1 MSEVV
6 PDTSG
11 LNVVFDEVTD
21 KAQWFTA
28 NATSDTTIA
37 AGVWNASL
45 RYNHDRLPAGMAPG
59 ASSIHDSSASMENQ
73 KREF

>member
-21 KAQWFTA
+21 KSQWFTT

-45 RYNHDRLPAGMAPG
+45 NAKSLIGNYIIG
-59 ASSIHDSSASMENQ
+59 
-73 KREF
+73 

>member
-45 RYNHDRLPAGMAPG
+45 NAKSLMGNCLF
-59 ASSIHDSSASMENQ
+59 SSNL
-73 KREF
+73 

>member
-28 NATSDTTIA
+28 NATSDTIA

-45 RYNHDRLPAGMAPG
+45 NAKSLMGNCLF
-59 ASSIHDSSASMENQ
+59 SSNL
-73 KREF
+73 